1 MYELIADG
9 DQTTVAEE
17 VVADDPD
24 TARDGE
30 LDEMATGQKSALFD
44 LFDTVG
50 NPVTELIEV
59 ETTELQGLAIQGIGD
74 PVSIDIERL
83 IFFFFEGL
91 FIRIFKRLGF
101 SGILNLHD
109 GLETDRIKGEGM
121 NEHGHIVDVGG
132 MEEDARG
139 VVVVVDD
146 EFLDFVEHVAG
157 VAEVFK
163 ALTRGVV
170 DGIGE
175 GEGSD
180 VSVEEVIGQLRD
192 GMDVAI
198 PGHVVVN
205 DHQFVVHPFVD
216 GVAQRRIFVMSVKES
231 LCAD

>member
-9 DQTTVAEE
+9 DQTAIAEE
-17 VVADDPD
+17 IVADDSD

-30 LDEMATGQKSALFD
+30 LDEMATGQKSALLD

-83 IFFFFEGL
+83 IFFFEGL
-91 FIRIFKRLGF
+91 IIHLFQGLGF

-121 NEHGHIVDVGG
+121 NEHSHIVDVGG

-146 EFLDFVEHVAG
+146 ESLDFIEHVTG
-157 VAEVFK
+157 VAEVFE
-163 ALTRGVV
+163 ALTRGIV

-180 VSVEEVIGQLRD
+180 VSVEEVIGQLRV

-216 GVAQRRIFVMSVKES
+216 GVAQRRIFVMSEQES

>member
-9 DQTTVAEE
+9 DQTAIAEE
-17 VVADDPD
+17 IVADDSD

-30 LDEMATGQKSALFD
+30 LDEMATGQKSALLD

-83 IFFFFEGL
+83 IFFFEGL
-91 FIRIFKRLGF
+91 IIHLFQRLGC

-146 EFLDFVEHVAG
+146 ESLDFIEHVTG
-157 VAEVFK
+157 VAEVFE

-180 VSVEEVIGQLRD
+180 VSVEEVIGQLRV

-216 GVAQRRIFVMSVKES
+216 GVAQRRIFVMPEKEP

>member
-9 DQTTVAEE
+9 DQTAIAEE
-17 VVADDPD
+17 IVADDSD

-30 LDEMATGQKSALFD
+30 LDEMATGQKSALLD

-83 IFFFFEGL
+83 IFFFEGL
-91 FIRIFKRLGF
+91 IIHLFQRLGF

-121 NEHGHIVDVGG
+121 NEHSHIVDVGG

-146 EFLDFVEHVAG
+146 ESLDFIEHVTG
-157 VAEVFK
+157 VAEVFE
-163 ALTRGVV
+163 ALTRGIV

-180 VSVEEVIGQLRD
+180 VSVEEVIGQLRG

>member
-9 DQTTVAEE
+9 DQTTVAEDI
-17 VVADDPD
+17 VADDPD

-30 LDEMATGQKSALFD
+30 CDEMTTGQKSALLD

-50 NPVTELIEV
+50 YPVTELAEV

-74 PVSIDIERL
+74 PVSIDIIGL
-83 IFFFFEGL
+83 VFFFEGL
-91 FIRIFKRLGF
+91 VGCLFEGFRF
-101 SGILNLHD
+101 SGIVDLHD

-146 EFLDFVEHVAG
+146 ESLDFIEHVTG
-157 VAEVFK
+157 VAEVFE

-180 VSVEEVIGQLRD
+180 VSVEEVIGQLRV

-216 GVAQRRIFVMSVKES
+216 GVAQRRIFIMSVKES

>member
-9 DQTTVAEE
+9 DQTAIAEE
-17 VVADDPD
+17 IVADDSD

-30 LDEMATGQKSALFD
+30 LDEMATGQKSALLD

-83 IFFFFEGL
+83 IFFFEGL
-91 FIRIFKRLGF
+91 IIHLFQRLGF

-121 NEHGHIVDVGG
+121 NEHSHIVDVGG

-146 EFLDFVEHVAG
+146 ESLDFIEHVTG
-157 VAEVFK
+157 VAEVFE

-180 VSVEEVIGQLRD
+180 VSVEEVIGQLRG

-216 GVAQRRIFVMSVKES
+216 GVAQRRIFVMSEKEP

>member
-1 MYELIADG
+1 
-9 DQTTVAEE
+9 
-17 VVADDPD
+17 
-24 TARDGE
+24 
-30 LDEMATGQKSALFD
+30 MATGQKSTLLD

-74 PVSIDIERL
+74 PVS
-83 IFFFFEGL
+83 
-91 FIRIFKRLGF
+91 
-101 SGILNLHD
+101 LHD

-146 EFLDFVEHVAG
+146 ESLDFIEHVTG
-157 VAEVFK
+157 VAEVFE

-170 DGIGE
+170 DGIGA

-216 GVAQRRIFVMSVKES
+216 GVAQRRIFVMSVKEA